1 MRGSATPT
9 SPGSWDPNSEAL
21 LAPPAPAPPAASAA
35 SAGPASAA
43 SAPAVPAVTAV
54 AAEAIQQ
61 VREVRDV
68 REGAPQPAADAVPT
82 PAPGAVRHGN
92 GHGPERSADPVKALL
107 HRHRDLCRRA
117 VDPLEIAAGLEAHG
131 MTDRTAAWFRHR
143 DVFSLAEE
151 LYARVPQDD
160 TDGTDGTEDTDDTSG
175 RADTDGT
182 AIPAAPRTTTWAIG
196 ATWTDRAGWAL
207 AACAPGAAALLATA
221 GLALTTGPARLAAGV
236 LGALATV
243 AALFLAV
250 RRGPLTATGPLLPAA
265 ALWTL
270 WLLAYAAAGDGF
282 LDQVLRGGP
291 DHAPALVTPLDT
303 PLDPAGTG
311 GGDAWVAAGA
321 GGAWDVDTGP
331 LLALA
336 LAVAPAVWCAR
347 VFAVRA
353 RRRLAVSRG
362 PAAFAAG
369 TRPLLLG
376 AVAAPVVVLA
386 GLLAL
391 TGFHPG
397 ALALGA
403 LLLTARLLVAYGF
416 TEAASLALG
425 ATCAAEALAVASVL
439 AARLPGCAVLGV
451 PVRAVTGLWGPAA
464 LPVLL
469 CGTAALALLVHA
481 TTALS
486 RASAHS

>member
-1 MRGSATPT
+1 M
-9 SPGSWDPNSEAL
+9 SE
-21 LAPPAPAPPAASAA
+21 
-35 SAGPASAA
+35 
-43 SAPAVPAVTAV
+43 VP
-54 AAEAIQQ
+54 EA
-61 VREVRDV
+61 REVR
-68 REGAPQPAADAVPT
+68 EGSPRPAADAVRT
-82 PAPGAVRHGN
+82 PAPGAVSQGQGQGHGR
-92 GHGPERSADPVKALL
+92 GPERSADPVKALL

-160 TDGTDGTEDTDDTSG
+160 TDDTDDTDGTDGTDGVGDGDG
-175 RADTDGT
+175 RAGADGT
-182 AIPAAPRTTTWAIG
+182 ASPAAPRTTTWA
-196 ATWTDRAGWAL
+196 AWTDRAGWAL
-207 AACAPGAAALLATA
+207 AACAPGAAALLAAA

-236 LGALATV
+236 LGALATG

-265 ALWTL
+265 GLWTL

-291 DHAPALVTPLDT
+291 DHAPAVVTPFVTPFVT
-303 PLDPAGTG
+303 PLDPAGAG
-311 GGDAWVAAGA
+311 GGDAWAAGA

-347 VFAVRA
+347 MFAVRA

-376 AVAAPVVVLA
+376 AVAVPVVVLA

-425 ATCAAEALAVASVL
+425 VTCAAEALAVASVL
-439 AARLPGCAVLGV
+439 AARLPGCAVLGI